1 MLMTQTIK
9 RRLLIFLSIPVL
21 LLIPLLAM
29 QWSADVVWTGL
40 DFLVMGVILTGLA
53 MGIELL
59 FILVP
64 APRKRL
70 RLLAVLL
77 FFFFL
82 LWAELAVGVFGTIL
96 VGS

>member
-1 MLMTQTIK
+1 MTQTIK
-9 RRLLIFLSIPVL
+9 RRLLIFLSVPVL

-29 QWSADVVWTGL
+29 QWSAAVVWTSL
-40 DFLVMGVILTGLA
+40 DFLVMAMVLTGLA
-53 MGIELL
+53 MGIELV

-64 APRKRL
+64 TSRKRL

-82 LWAELAVGVFGTIL
+82 LWAELAVGIFGTIL
-96 VGS
+96 AGS